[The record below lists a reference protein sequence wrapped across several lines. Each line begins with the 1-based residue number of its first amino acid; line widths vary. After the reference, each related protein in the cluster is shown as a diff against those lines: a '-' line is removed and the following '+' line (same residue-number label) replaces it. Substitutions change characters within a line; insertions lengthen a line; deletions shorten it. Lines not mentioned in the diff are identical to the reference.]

1 MEGRGRPWGSGT
13 VWLLAGVLLL
23 AGILVGCGG
32 KKESQY
38 EKVKHEVEAEWE
50 ELTPAQEQRRLK
62 AANASQRR
70 WERQQRKCPEYAASP
85 KQMPGPAG
93 TEVPSLH
100 VGCGDF
106 GEWPLTVKSGVL
118 QCEEEIV
125 SSLVVQRVTFTTPD
139 GVTYAVNGHA
149 LDAGYPDIKPIWKK
163 EPGGYGLRVNIGPLI
178 DRGLR
183 LCEGS

>member
-1 MEGRGRPWGSGT
+1 M
-13 VWLLAGVLLL
+13 WLVALLVLLVAPPTL
-23 AGILVGCGG
+23 SGCGAS
-32 KKESQY
+32 KKESFMERAERQVG
-38 EKVKHEVEAEWE
+38 EEWE
-50 ELTPAQEQRRLK
+50 EMSPAEKRAELRKTERNQ
-62 AANASQRR
+62 AR
-70 WERQQRKCPEYAASP
+70 WERQQRKCPAYLARP

-93 TEVPSLH
+93 VMVPSLH
-100 VGCGDF
+100 EGCGDF

-125 SSLVVQRVTFTTPD
+125 SSFVVQRVTFTTPD
-139 GVTYAVNGHA
+139 GTVYAVNGHA

-163 EPGGYGLRVNIGPLI
+163 DPGSYGLRVNIGPLI